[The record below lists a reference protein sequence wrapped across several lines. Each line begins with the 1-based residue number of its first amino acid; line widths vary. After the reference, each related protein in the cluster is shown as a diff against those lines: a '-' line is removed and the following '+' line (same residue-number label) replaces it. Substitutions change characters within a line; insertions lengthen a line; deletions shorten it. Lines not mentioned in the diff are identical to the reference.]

1 LKNNF
6 HPFKIVYFICLV
18 ISAICLL
25 LGYLP
30 AGGLQVLAALTV
42 MAVFGFFTRRST
54 YQWPTFAIL
63 TAYLLIAAGG
73 LLAGLSPYLLIIGSV
88 AALCAWDLALFD
100 QSLVGDQHQI
110 LASVL
115 EKKHLQ
121 SLGLVALLGLILV
134 IAGLQIRLTLPFG
147 VIVLI
152 VLLALFGLERNKR
165 YFNQSN
171 K

>member
-1 LKNNF
+1 
-6 HPFKIVYFICLV
+6 
-18 ISAICLL
+18 
-25 LGYLP
+25 
-30 AGGLQVLAALTV
+30 
-42 MAVFGFFTRRST
+42 M
-54 YQWPTFAIL
+54 
-63 TAYLLIAAGG
+63 
-73 LLAGLSPYLLIIGSV
+73 
-88 AALCAWDLALFD
+88 FD
-100 QSLVGDQHQI
+100 QSLAGDQHQI